1 MKPVSELLHRT
12 PWWAMILAGVATFA
26 GLAFF
31 VTPYHI
37 IQYRDDGKTT
47 EESRAI
53 KREVDNAF
61 AENAINVG
69 RGVLRGMISRTTD
82 PERRAVSHIGDG
94 VGFHDGFAIGIPP
107 ELAGIAVDGGL
118 RHRCGRQLMHV
129 EPLLDD
135 LVGIG
140 GVDGAVGAA
149 MPD

>member
-12 PWWAMILAGVATFA
+12 PWWALILAGAATFA

-53 KREVDNAF
+53 KREIDNAF

-69 RGVLRGMISRTTD
+69 RSVVRGMLARTTD
-82 PERRAVSHIGDG
+82 PDRRAELEQALSGLEEARTELRVAGAEAPDHGRG
-94 VGFHDGFAIGIPP
+94 VLAVEHPHVLDAGARRE
-107 ELAGIAVDGGL
+107 ELFDRA
-118 RHRCGRQLMHV
+118 RQV
-129 EPLLDD
+129 R
-135 LVGIG
+135 
-140 GVDGAVGAA
+140 AR
-149 MPD
+149 